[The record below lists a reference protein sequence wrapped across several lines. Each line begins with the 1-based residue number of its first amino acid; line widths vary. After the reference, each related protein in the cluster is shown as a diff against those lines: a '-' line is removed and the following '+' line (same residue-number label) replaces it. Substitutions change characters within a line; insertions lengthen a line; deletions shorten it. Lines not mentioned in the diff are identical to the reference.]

1 MTHNFVIF
9 GSSWD
14 LYKQSYSDLYQLE
27 NARYISDP
35 SVNINKGIDKW
46 LYKLQHNPHIYNR
59 VHFPWKERMYPY
71 YFKDDFENT
80 KNNGEN
86 LVFVFQ
92 GGWLLNEYA
101 DYPAYLKKHY
111 PLAKF
116 VLFLQDLFRMIK
128 GKDRIA
134 NLDIDQVRKEFDLI
148 LSFDQNDCEE
158 YGFTYHPLVFSS
170 YHGVIE
176 DMPQSDVYFLGKA
189 KNRFAEIIGCFEQ
202 LWRYN
207 VDTDLWLV
215 GVKPEEQVYK
225 DKIHYVSSMAYLENL
240 QHVLHCNCELEIM
253 QAGGF
258 GYTQR
263 MCEVIS
269 LDKKLITNNRT
280 VHEAP
285 FYNSDYIFQIEKPSD
300 ITQEMCEKIK
310 KRECVDYHYKEN
322 LSPIEL
328 LEFIEEKLRK
338 A

>member
-1 MTHNFVIF
+1 MKHFVIF
-9 GSSWD
+9 GSDWD
-14 LYKQSYSDLYQLE
+14 LYKQSFSDIFDKDNVSYICEPSKSMPFRDKILYGIQHNKHLYR
-27 NARYISDP
+27 RYILPISNHWFPYYIKDIFE
-35 SVNINKGIDKW
+35 NIPQEGENVIFIFQRKW
-46 LYKLQHNPHIYNR
+46 L
-59 VHFPWKERMYPY
+59 VDEY
-71 YFKDDFENT
+71 Y
-80 KNNGEN
+80 G
-86 LVFVFQ
+86 FVT
-92 GGWLLNEYA
+92 
-101 DYPAYLKKHY
+101 YLKNKY
-111 PLAKF
+111 PKAKF
-116 VLFLQDLFRMIK
+116 VLFLCDLFCTIQSNK
-128 GKDRIA
+128 GGQKIT
-134 NLDIDQVRKEFDLI
+134 IDEIQTMFDLTV
-148 LSFDQNDCEE
+148 SFDQNDCEE

-176 DMPQSDVYFLGKA
+176 NMPQSDVYFLGKA

-202 LWRYN
+202 LWGYN

-269 LDKKLITNNRT
+269 LDKKLITNNPT

-300 ITQEMCEKIK
+300 ITKEMCEKVK
-310 KRECVDYHYKEN
+310 KKECVDYHYKEN

-328 LEFIEEKLRK
+328 LEFIDNKLK
-338 A
+338 NA